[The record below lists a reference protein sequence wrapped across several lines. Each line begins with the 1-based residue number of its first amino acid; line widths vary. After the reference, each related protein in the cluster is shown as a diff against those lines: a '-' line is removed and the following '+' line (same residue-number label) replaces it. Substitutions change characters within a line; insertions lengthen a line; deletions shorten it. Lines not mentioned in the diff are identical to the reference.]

1 MKCKNCNRKVFRNIE
16 DEQGRIGTFRMCVS
30 CNTLHDFVMD
40 YRVKRQQDKIRSKN
54 KKQKI

>member
-1 MKCKNCNRKVFRNIE
+1 MKCKNCNRKVFKNIE
-16 DEQGRIGTFRMCVS
+16 DEQGRIGTFRVCVN
-30 CNTLHDFVMD
+30 CGTIHDFVTD